1 MAWPAELASLGV
13 VTARRTPPPRRP
25 RRGPTSR
32 VLDATRFR
40 RRYVVEARGL
50 WRIFGPAV
58 YRFYR
63 NQARPPRQGDTPFAT
78 SATLPHEPADAF
90 ADGTWYLAV
99 SWFNGVLDSGF
110 LPLGPSGETYLRL
123 DVASGAAETSPPAGP
138 VDVRLEARAGGVVR
152 VIAYALRAAAAGAE
166 EWAIAY
172 TTNGSD
178 PPADTPD
185 VTQAM
190 REGVLDVLA
199 YDLPAQGDG
208 VTVKVRVQTRRNDGS
223 VDVPDWTYSE
233 GSKILTMA
241 ADAAGPTAGEGLAA
255 WEGGG

>member
-78 SATLPHEPADAF
+78 SATLPHEPARRFAF
-90 ADGTWYLAV
+90 T
-99 SWFNGVLDSGF
+99 
-110 LPLGPSGETYLRL
+110 LP
-123 DVASGAAETSPPAGP
+123 SPPSP
-138 VDVRLEARAGGVVR
+138 TPLPRFPEDRLPAGGER
-152 VIAYALRAAAAGAE
+152 
-166 EWAIAY
+166 
-172 TTNGSD
+172 
-178 PPADTPD
+178 
-185 VTQAM
+185 
-190 REGVLDVLA
+190 
-199 YDLPAQGDG
+199 
-208 VTVKVRVQTRRNDGS
+208 
-223 VDVPDWTYSE
+223 
-233 GSKILTMA
+233 
-241 ADAAGPTAGEGLAA
+241 
-255 WEGGG
+255 